1 MVAPRVTVE
10 IKGLDRQLAALAQ
23 TDKKVMREL
32 RAGLGRGLKMVKS
45 EVVPKVPVWSGR
57 TVKGFR
63 STIKTAKGQ
72 NFLTGRFYNKGAF
85 YLRMVQEGRGPGKA
99 PWQLPGRFVAWV
111 ADKTG
116 ESGAA
121 LTSTVFRLL
130 HSIQMSGT
138 KQAQGDLMGEALKA
152 AEPGIVAQ
160 FRAAVDKILRELE
173 VKS

>member
-10 IKGLDRQLAALAQ
+10 IKGLDKQLAALAQ

-32 RAGLGRGLKMVKS
+32 RAGLGKGLKMVKS
-45 EVVPKVPVWSGR
+45 EVVPKIPVWSGR

-63 STIKTAKGQ
+63 STIKTAKGG
-72 NFLTGRFYNKGAF
+72 NFLIGRFYNKGAF

-116 ESGAA
+116 ESGKG
-121 LTSTVFRLL
+121 LTSAVYRLL
-130 HSIQMSGT
+130 FSIQSSGT
-138 KQAQGDLMGEALKA
+138 KQARGDIMGEALKA
-152 AEPGIVAQ
+152 TEPGIVAM
-160 FRAAVDKILRELE
+160 FRAAVEKIVKGLE
-173 VKS
+173 VKG